1 MRFVTPENKH
11 LATPEAV
18 DLMDKLLRYDHV
30 VRWKGGTV
38 MYRLVMSNHFVLLRA
53 ARLTALL
60 ILTAAFHLTATFPII
75 IIITTT
81 TQERLTAQEAM
92 AHPFFDAV
100 RKNREAGGAAAGK
113 AAEGSM

>member
-30 VRWKGGTV
+30 VRWRSRKRYVVVISHRFLFPCSCSSFT
-38 MYRLVMSNHFVLLRA
+38 LVSKPP
-53 ARLTALL
+53 T
-60 ILTAAFHLTATFPII
+60 T
-75 IIITTT
+75 ITITT

-113 AAEGSM
+113 AAEGST

>member
-30 VRWKGGTV
+30 VRWKGGDV
-38 MYRLVMSNHFVLLRA
+38 MYRLVISNRFVSLHTT
-53 ARLTALL
+53 RLTALL
-60 ILTAAFHLTATFPII
+60 ILTTASLLTITFIIAITTATA
-75 IIITTT
+75 
-81 TQERLTAQEAM
+81 QERLTAQEAM